1 MPANITNLQ
10 WSSLIQQY
18 IETGDISKLEAKIRQ
33 DGVPASCGNRIA
45 DLLTGS
51 LKPLTPQK
59 QAGVAFKRKA
69 EVLIF
74 EQLKS
79 KVNVLFMSYNDGK
92 KYKISLTNQKIAEFL
107 YPLYIKDDAR
117 SAFNRLRR
125 KYNMRK

>member
-1 MPANITNLQ
+1 MPANITNMQ

-18 IETGDISKLEAKIRQ
+18 IDTGDISKLEAKIRQ

-69 EVLIF
+69 EDLIL
-74 EQLKS
+74 EQLKI
-79 KVNVLFMSYNDGK
+79 KAMVLFMSYNYQKQNK
-92 KYKISLTNQKIAEFL
+92 KSLTNQKIAEAL
-107 YPLYIKDDAR
+107 YPLYCKHNAK